1 MRKSLFLYEV
11 KPPTSK
17 TFNFFQGKGVTPF
30 LSHPLFPD
38 FLLQIITLFIVRYA
52 FALPPLFL
60 LFKTVPNS
68 MQVRSLEW
76 AKNGTYKGFAREL
89 LRNYERGIEIIVF
102 MENHKNRAMKRKYV
116 ILTEGY
122 SGENM

>member
-1 MRKSLFLYEV
+1 MRKTLFLYEV

-17 TFNFFQGKGVTPF
+17 TFNFFQCKEIIPF
-30 LSHPLFPD
+30 LLHPFFSD
-38 FLLQIITLFIVRYA
+38 FFLQITTLFIVRSA
-52 FALPPLFL
+52 FASPSLFL
-60 LFKTVPNS
+60 RFKTVPNS

-89 LRNYERGIEIIVF
+89 LGNCERGTEIIDF